1 MFEIGDVLTLVDD
14 NEYTVID
21 KFENDNRIYVY
32 LVDINNNNNMIYGKL
47 ENDEIV
53 ELEDVNELK
62 KIISIVASHFS

>member
-32 LVDINNNNNMIYGKL
+32 LVDINDNNNMIYGKL

-62 KIISIVASHFS
+62 KIINIVASHFS